1 MLTNMSHTFA
11 ILEGECDLE
20 DDPLKDELDF
30 SKLKVDVERTE
41 KYRALA
47 RACLIRL
54 APDVAEVF
62 ATSEAVN
69 EALRTLIR
77 VMKATAGEVEQK
89 AA

>member
-1 MLTNMSHTFA
+1 MSHTFT

-47 RACLIRL
+47 RARLIRL

>member
-1 MLTNMSHTFA
+1 MSHTYT
-11 ILEGECDLE
+11 IIEGECDLE